1 MTNGPASP
9 LPPPPFPRAKADVP
23 HALDTVCE
31 ILDLPPLTWRLEQVA
46 DQAWVDQVRG
56 GGGGRAKYR
65 GQLGGLWGAENER
78 S

>member
-56 GGGGRAKYR
+56 GGGRAKYR
-65 GQLGGLWGAENER
+65 GQLGGL
-78 S
+78 